1 MFLVWRLADQIC
13 ESRPAVP
20 WKLPQKTENEKR
32 ADDATQM
39 DDQQTILRGE
49 NNMGFIKGCF
59 KAAGTVVLAATGTAS
74 TVLKG
79 VSDAAGI
86 ELGSEI
92 FGAAK
97 DASFNGL
104 RSIWD
109 GETANNVID
118 AAQETSDGAGD
129 FARRKM
135 AETAYKMA
143 QTAKRNG
150 DMEKY
155 ETYMEKYKQYK

>member
-1 MFLVWRLADQIC
+1 
-13 ESRPAVP
+13 
-20 WKLPQKTENEKR
+20 
-32 ADDATQM
+32 
-39 DDQQTILRGE
+39 
-49 NNMGFIKGCF
+49 MGFIKGCF